1 MSKKPTAKKLGEQVE
16 RYFDSITRLRT
27 LTEGGEPV
35 YNRLGETVETVEYL
49 LPPTENDLCL
59 YLGVTPAQWRA
70 YGLPGSPLRT
80 VTEQARE
87 RILAWCVREML
98 TRPGKDLK
106 GLEMYMAQ
114 LDSPERREPE
124 EGEPLSL
131 EEKLRQVAQMLGQSS
146 EDQRAEYPCPIQT

>member
-1 MSKKPTAKKLGEQVE
+1 MSENWTEQSLWEQVE
-16 RYFDSITRLRT
+16 RYFDSITRLRP

-59 YLGVTPAQWRA
+59 YLGVSPAQWRS

-80 VTEQARE
+80 VTERARE

-106 GLEMYMAQ
+106 GLEMYMAR
-114 LDSPERREPE
+114 LDCSEHREPE
-124 EGEPLSL
+124 QGEPLSL
-131 EEKLRQVAQMLGQSS
+131 EEKLQRVDQMLEQSS
-146 EDQRAEYPCPIQT
+146 ENLGRDSGDRQGR

>member
-1 MSKKPTAKKLGEQVE
+1 MSNEVTAKKLWEQVE

-27 LTEGGEPV
+27 LTEGDEPV

-59 YLGVTPAQWRA
+59 YLGVSLAQWRS
-70 YGLPGSPLRT
+70 YGLPGSPLQD
-80 VTEQARE
+80 VTERARE
-87 RILAWCVREML
+87 RIQAWCVREML

-114 LDSPERREPE
+114 LGQAEGREPE

-131 EEKLRQVAQMLGQSS
+131 EEKLRRVAQMLEQPP
-146 EDQRAEYPCPIQT
+146 EDRAPGCQGPESP